1 MRWSM
6 NVLKEKSNDTFK
18 LLHTTM
24 TEMDASAACLTEIVF
39 KDFVDCFILAIL
51 LRWGARVIYCMS
63 RK

>member
-24 TEMDASAACLTEIVF
+24 KEMDASAACLTEIDF
-39 KDFVDCFILAIL
+39 KDFVDCFIVAIL

>member
-24 TEMDASAACLTEIVF
+24 KEMDASAACLTEIVF

-51 LRWGARVIYCMS
+51 LR
-63 RK
+63 